1 MCFPYSPYFLEQKIF
16 FKNYNQTCQS
26 LDSENLDGV
35 SFCILF
41 CGKMSIY
48 PVFIVMTQLL
58 S

>member
-1 MCFPYSPYFLEQKIF
+1 MCFPYSPYFLEQKKV
-16 FKNYNQTCQS
+16 FKNYNQTCRS

-35 SFCILF
+35 SFYILF